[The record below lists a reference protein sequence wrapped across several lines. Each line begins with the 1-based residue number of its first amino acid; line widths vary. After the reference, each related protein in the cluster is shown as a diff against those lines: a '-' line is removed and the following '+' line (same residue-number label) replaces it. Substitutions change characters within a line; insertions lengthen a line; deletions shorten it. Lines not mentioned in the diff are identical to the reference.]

1 MKLSKNFNLSEFNSK
16 DGTAADQLVI
26 KNLTILAEQLEALR
40 DYLGKPIQVT
50 SGYRSKEH
58 NAKIGGAKNSTHVNG
73 MAADI
78 KVKGLTPLEVYN
90 AIEKLI
96 ADGKMKQGGLG
107 LYRSWIHYDIYFNG
121 KTPRRWVVK

>member
-1 MKLSKNFNLSEFNSK
+1 MKLSKNFSLSEFNSK
-16 DGTAADQLVI
+16 DGAVADQLVI
-26 KNLTILAEQLEALR
+26 NNLSILSEQLEVLR
-40 DYLGKPIQVT
+40 EYLGKPIQVT

-78 KVKGLTPLEVYN
+78 KVKGLSPLEIYN

-107 LYRSWIHYDIYFNG
+107 LYRSWVHYDIRG
-121 KTPRRWVVK
+121 EKARWGAK

>member
-1 MKLSKNFNLSEFNSK
+1 MKLSKNFSLAEFNSK
-16 DGTAADQLVI
+16 DGTVADQLVI
-26 KNLTILAEQLEALR
+26 KNLAILAEQLEVLR
-40 DYLGKPIQVT
+40 EYLGKPIKVT

-78 KVKGLTPLEVYN
+78 KVSNSPPLEVYN

-107 LYRSWIHYDIYFNG
+107 LYQSWVHYDFRG
-121 KTPRRWVVK
+121 VKARWGVK

>member
-16 DGTAADQLVI
+16 DGTTADQLVI

-50 SGYRSKEH
+50 SGYRSKKH

-78 KVKGLTPLEVYN
+78 KVSNSPPLEVYN

-107 LYRSWIHYDIYFNG
+107 LYRSWVHYDFRG
-121 KTPRRWVVK
+121 TKVRWVVK

>member
-1 MKLSKNFNLSEFNSK
+1 MKLSKNFSLSEFNSK

-26 KNLTILAEQLEALR
+26 KNLTILAEQLEVLR
-40 DYLGKPIQVT
+40 EYLGKPIRVT

-58 NAKIGGAKNSTHVNG
+58 NAKIGGSKNSTHVNG

-78 KVKGLTPLEVYN
+78 KVANSRPLEVYN

-107 LYRSWIHYDIYFNG
+107 LYRSWVHYDIYFNG
-121 KTPRRWVVK
+121 KTPRRWGVK

>member
-1 MKLSKNFNLSEFNSK
+1 MKLSKNFSLAEFNSK
-16 DGTAADQLVI
+16 DGAVADQLVI
-26 KNLTILAEQLEALR
+26 KNLSILSEQLEALR

-78 KVKGLTPLEVYN
+78 KVKGLSPLEVYN

-107 LYRSWIHYDIYFNG
+107 LYRSWIHYDFRGI
-121 KTPRRWVVK
+121 KARWGAK

>member
-1 MKLSKNFNLSEFNSK
+1 MKLTKNFSLAEFNSK
-16 DGTAADQLVI
+16 DGAVADQLVI
-26 KNLTILAEQLEALR
+26 KNLAILAEQLEALR

-78 KVKGLTPLEVYN
+78 KVKGLSPFEVYN

-107 LYRSWIHYDIYFNG
+107 LYRSWVHYDFRG
-121 KTPRRWVVK
+121 AKVRWGAK

>member
-1 MKLSKNFNLSEFNSK
+1 MKLSKNFSLTEFNSK
-16 DGTAADQLVI
+16 DGTVADQLVI
-26 KNLTILAEQLEALR
+26 KNLTILSEQLEVLR
-40 DYLGKPIQVT
+40 EYLGKPIKIT

-78 KVKGLTPLEVYN
+78 KVKGLSPLEVYN

-107 LYRSWIHYDIYFNG
+107 LYRSWVHYDFRSV
-121 KTPRRWVVK
+121 KARWGAK

>member
-1 MKLSKNFNLSEFNSK
+1 MKLSKNFSLAEFNSK
-16 DGTAADQLVI
+16 DGAVADQLVI
-26 KNLTILAEQLEALR
+26 KNLTILSEQLEVLR
-40 DYLGKPIQVT
+40 EYLGKPIRVT

-78 KVKGLTPLEVYN
+78 KVKGLSPLEIYN

-107 LYRSWIHYDIYFNG
+107 LYRSWVHYDFRSV
-121 KTPRRWVVK
+121 KARWGAK

>member
-1 MKLSKNFNLSEFNSK
+1 
-16 DGTAADQLVI
+16 
-26 KNLTILAEQLEALR
+26 
-40 DYLGKPIQVT
+40 
-50 SGYRSKEH
+50 
-58 NAKIGGAKNSTHVNG
+58 

-107 LYRSWIHYDIYFNG
+107 LYRSWVHYDIRG
-121 KTPRRWVVK
+121 VKARWGVK